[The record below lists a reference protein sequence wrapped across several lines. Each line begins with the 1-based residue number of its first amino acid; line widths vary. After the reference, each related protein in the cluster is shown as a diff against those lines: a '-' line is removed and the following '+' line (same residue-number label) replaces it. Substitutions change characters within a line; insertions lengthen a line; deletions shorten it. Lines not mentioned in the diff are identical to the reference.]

1 MDKGFLENNGDSE
14 TFPVHDEDSALRTSD
29 KFTTRLNLTRISD
42 NTARNTE
49 ILDKQAAEELQ
60 DPASPK
66 TLLHATE
73 DVNIKPSQVPMSPG
87 GVNRRGFF
95 DRSFSKL
102 EKGGVRA
109 STFALC
115 SAAIG
120 GGVLS
125 LPYVFCIVGWGLAY
139 IMLIISGISGV
150 WSNLI
155 LAHLADKHK
164 VRNYD

>member
-1 MDKGFLENNGDSE
+1 M
-14 TFPVHDEDSALRTSD
+14 
-29 KFTTRLNLTRISD
+29 
-42 NTARNTE
+42 
-49 ILDKQAAEELQ
+49 QELQ

-66 TLLHATE
+66 TQLHATE
-73 DVNIKPSQVPMSPG
+73 DLNIKPSQVPMSPG
-87 GVNRRGFF
+87 AMARRGFF

-139 IMLIISGISGV
+139 IMLIVSGITGV

-155 LAHLADKHK
+155 LAELADKYK
-164 VRNYD
+164 VRNYDQLCGKAGGPCLQKTLSIMILVYVFGCCIGF